1 MIIKEIT
8 MVNERGKEYGMEVY
22 LNTSSI
28 KMIEQGLKKLNP
40 KYTFYNAIPLLEKG
54 EMSVA
59 IVYITGCLH
68 KVGNYRAMSEE
79 FFDENNIDFFKYQNE
94 VIGKLIE
101 CLADMNP
108 STKLDNNAGK

>member
-1 MIIKEIT
+1 MIIKDIT
-8 MVNERGKEYGMEVY
+8 MVNEKGKEFCMEVY

-40 KYTFYNAIPLLEKG
+40 KYTFYNAIPLLERG

-59 IVYITGCLH
+59 IVYITGCMH
-68 KVGNYRAMSEE
+68 KVNNYHAMNEN
-79 FFDENNIDFFKYQNE
+79 FFDENMIDFFKYQNE

-108 STKLDNNAGK
+108 STKLENAGK

>member
-1 MIIKEIT
+1 MIVKDMMMT
-8 MVNERGKEYGMEVY
+8 NEKGKEFNMEIY

-28 KMIEQGLKKLNP
+28 KMIEQGLKKLN
-40 KYTFYNAIPLLEKG
+40 KNYTFYNAIPLLERG

-68 KVGNYRAMSEE
+68 RVGNYRAMNEE
-79 FFDENNIDFFKYQNE
+79 FFDENMIDFFKYQNE

-101 CLADMNP
+101 CLTDMNP
-108 STKLDNNAGK
+108 TTKTENVGK

>member
-1 MIIKEIT
+1 MIIKEII
-8 MVNERGKEYGMEVY
+8 MVNERGKEFNMEVY

-28 KMIEQGLKKLNP
+28 KMIEKGLKLLN
-40 KYTFYNAIPLLEKG
+40 KNYTFYNAIPLLEKG

-68 KVGNYRAMSEE
+68 RVGNYRAMNED

-94 VIGKLIE
+94 IIGKLIE
-101 CLADMNP
+101 CLTDMNP
-108 STKLDNNAGK
+108 TTKTENVGK

>member
-1 MIIKEIT
+1 MIVKDMT
-8 MVNERGKEYGMEVY
+8 MTNEKGKEFNMEVY

-28 KMIEQGLKKLNP
+28 KVIEKGLKQLNP
-40 KYTFYNAIPLLEKG
+40 KYTFYNAIPLLERG
-54 EMSVA
+54 EMSIA
-59 IVYITGCLH
+59 IIYITGCLH
-68 KVGNYRAMSEE
+68 RVGNYRAMDES

-108 STKLDNNAGK
+108 TVKAENTGK

>member
-1 MIIKEIT
+1 MIVKDMMMT
-8 MVNERGKEYGMEVY
+8 NEKGKEFNMEIY

-40 KYTFYNAIPLLEKG
+40 KYTFYNAIPLLERG

-68 KVGNYRAMSEE
+68 RVGSYRAMNEE
-79 FFDENNIDFFKYQNE
+79 FFDENMIDFFKYQNE
-94 VIGKLIE
+94 IIGKLIE
-101 CLADMNP
+101 CLTDMNP
-108 STKLDNNAGK
+108 TTKTENVGK